1 MKTDIQKLTDAI
13 KDCVKDINK
22 SLKAICDAIEEQNKM
37 SKETFELTKKVHE
50 LNKEMYELNKQM
62 HDSTGAVPVESLE
75 DVKECA
81 SKSDIKLSPDR
92 EAKLKEILKQKIH
105 YVNDPKDFTDLVAE
119 YFAGPDYK
127 DKINNGRLQI
137 HNYYDVQHENVVY
150 KIEYD
155 GIFLCKYISE
165 IRVGYSND
173 YKFVIHVLDM
183 KDKETF
189 STDWVLTRG
198 RRFG

>member
-1 MKTDIQKLTDAI
+1 MKTDVQKLTDAI
-13 KDCVKDINK
+13 KDCSKNINK
-22 SLKAICDAIEEQNKM
+22 SLEVICAAIKEQNEI
-37 SKETFELTKKVHE
+37 SKETLELTKKVHE
-50 LNKEMYELNKQM
+50 LNQEMYELNKQM
-62 HDSTGAVPVESLE
+62 LDGTVPVKSLE
-75 DVKECA
+75 DDKECT
-81 SKSDIKLSPDR
+81 SNPDIKLAPDR

-119 YFAGPDYK
+119 YFAGPNYK

-137 HNYYDVQHENVVY
+137 YSDYDVQFNNVVY

>member
-1 MKTDIQKLTDAI
+1 MKTDVQKLTDAI
-13 KDCVKDINK
+13 KDCSKNINK
-22 SLKAICDAIEEQNKM
+22 NLEAICDAIEEQNKI
-37 SKETFELTKKVHE
+37 SKETLGLTREVHE
-50 LNKEMYELNKQM
+50 LNKSMYELNKQM
-62 HDSTGAVPVESLE
+62 LDGTVPVKSLD
-75 DVKECA
+75 DVKECV
-81 SKSDIKLSPDR
+81 SKPDIKLAPDR

-119 YFAGPDYK
+119 YFAGPNYK

-137 HNYYDVQHENVVY
+137 HNYYDVQFNNVVY

-165 IRVGYSND
+165 IRFGYSND

>member
-1 MKTDIQKLTDAI
+1 MKTDVQKLTDAI
-13 KDCVKDINK
+13 KDCSKNINK
-22 SLKAICDAIEEQNKM
+22 SLEAICAAFKEQNEI
-37 SKETFELTKKVHE
+37 SKETLELTKKVHE
-50 LNKEMYELNKQM
+50 LNQEMYELNKQM
-62 HDSTGAVPVESLE
+62 CNNTVPVKSLE
-75 DVKECA
+75 DVKECTTNP
-81 SKSDIKLSPDR
+81 DIKLSSNR
-92 EAKLKEILKQKIH
+92 EAELKEILKQKIH

-119 YFAGPDYK
+119 YFTGPNYK

-137 HNYYDVQHENVVY
+137 YSDYDVQFNNVVY

-155 GIFLCKYISE
+155 SIFLCKYISE